1 MTPCG
6 ILLDVN
12 VMLTYCLRRRR
23 RGFSLEFINF
33 LEMNPKVGV
42 TTPRIENM
50 FFEELRKYERAQTEK
65 NYRYGEIK
73 IILKKENIDKSQ
85 YERNFKNMKRI
96 FFDLSREDTQILTEA
111 FCLTSEYNP
120 LYLASLD
127 RDFLKPSRSREIERR
142 FQIKCRYPIN
152 ILKEIETNV

>member
-1 MTPCG
+1 
-6 ILLDVN
+6 
-12 VMLTYCLRRRR
+12 
-23 RGFSLEFINF
+23 
-33 LEMNPKVGV
+33 MNPGVGL

-50 FFEELRKYERAQTEK
+50 FLKELRKYERAEGEK

-73 IILKKENIDKSQ
+73 IILKKENIDRLQ
-85 YERNFKNMKRI
+85 YQRNFKNMKRT
-96 FFDLSREDTQILTEA
+96 FFNLTDEDTQILTEA